1 MDVRSSLASN
11 ELSLPISILPAG
23 RQEKSQHIYGG
34 LMSGISFK
42 IIWSRG
48 TEYNK
53 DQMTLNFVIQM
64 QTHLRLKERAINY
77 TRIIS

>member
-1 MDVRSSLASN
+1 
-11 ELSLPISILPAG
+11 
-23 RQEKSQHIYGG
+23 
-34 LMSGISFK
+34 MSGISFK

-53 DQMTLNFVIQM
+53 DQMTLNFVMQM

-77 TRIIS
+77 TRITS